1 MAQMREA
8 EGRPACRFCFG
19 DEGKLV
25 EPCNCRGTQ
34 VGAKNADEKDGKKK
48 TLRNE
53 DIREKRRANEA
64 VNERIARRIE

>member
-1 MAQMREA
+1 MAQLREA

-34 VGAKNADEKDGKKK
+34 VGAKNADEKDGKKN
-48 TLRNE
+48 TPERGHP
-53 DIREKRRANEA
+53 REKTC
-64 VNERIARRIE
+64 ERGGERKNCEKDRV